1 MFFFFKQKT
10 AYELRI
16 SDWSS
21 DVCSSD
27 LQGSDGVRR
36 NGRSAVGCKRV
47 FHRGTGWS
55 PTYTRWTNHT
65 LMLRSSMRTEA
76 IEEQTRLLDQLQARA
91 GQRAPDGTR
100 AAFVAFIPAYYEI
113 ASLDILRL
121 DRKIVGLGTRMSDR
135 VYFGG

>member
-1 MFFFFKQKT
+1 M
-10 AYELRI
+10 RI

-27 LQGSDGVRR
+27 LTAVRKASERTFAGQKIGRERGALSGQQGSDGVRR

-76 IEEQTRLLDQLQARA
+76 IDTQTRLLDQLTARA
-91 GQRAPDGTR
+91 GERAPDGTR
-100 AAFVAFIPAYYEI
+100 
-113 ASLDILRL
+113 
-121 DRKIVGLGTRMSDR
+121 VGLDELGRAAGR
-135 VYFGG
+135 